1 MAYIL
6 RGKAIKVTLIECK
19 LHVLVLRKFL
29 KLLTIKRTLRS
40 GLERIQVDAGV
51 ELNNQE
57 IIETISKNYCA

>member
-1 MAYIL
+1 M
-6 RGKAIKVTLIECK
+6 
-19 LHVLVLRKFL
+19 
-29 KLLTIKRTLRS
+29 TIKRTLRS